1 MAGTIN
7 RKREDGG
14 GGTVVARQ
22 HKEKYLFSFS
32 WIFFLRLPEP
42 LNKSINKVDAG
53 ELDQSKEN
61 RCKTQDN
68 INIQGCRVPNLII
81 VKKLKYN

>member
-1 MAGTIN
+1 MGAEVQWSPDNI
-7 RKREDGG
+7 RKS
-14 GGTVVARQ
+14 T
-22 HKEKYLFSFS
+22 
-32 WIFFLRLPEP
+32 FFLFHGFILCMSPEP